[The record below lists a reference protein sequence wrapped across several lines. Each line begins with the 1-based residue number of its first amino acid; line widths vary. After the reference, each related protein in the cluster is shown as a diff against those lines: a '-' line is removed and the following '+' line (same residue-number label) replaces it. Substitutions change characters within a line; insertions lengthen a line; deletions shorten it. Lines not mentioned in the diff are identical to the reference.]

1 MTPNAIPPVIE
12 PLELAALLPHEDL
25 LIVDLS
31 GYRTHLQGHIPGAVH
46 LDYADLILGQP
57 PAPGLVP
64 PTEGLQRALRAIGLR
79 REKHVIAYDDQGNG
93 RASRL
98 LWTLEAVG
106 HAKYS
111 LLNGGLPAW
120 RSEGRAIVRGPGR
133 PGQTA
138 PSETDPETDPES
150 ASETADFSIRWNPEV
165 IADKAYVLQSLG
177 NAQIKLLDAR
187 TPEEYNGLKS
197 PSLRHGHIP
206 GAVNLNWLDTMDP
219 GNHYRFKPKAD
230 LYAMLARLGIEREQ
244 GQGQGQEIITYCQT
258 HHRSAHAFVMLRH
271 LGFEKVRGYPGS
283 WSEWGN
289 DPGLPVE

>member
-64 PTEGLQRALRAIGLR
+64 PTEGLQRVLQAIGLS
-79 REKHVIAYDDQGNG
+79 REKHVVAYDDQGNG

-106 HAKYS
+106 HAGYS
-111 LLNGGLPAW
+111 LLNGGLSAW
-120 RSEGRAIVRGPGR
+120 LSEGRALVRGPSR
-133 PGQTA
+133 VGQTA
-138 PSETDPETDPES
+138 PSETE
-150 ASETADFSIRWNPEV
+150 SETADFAIRWNPEV
-165 IADKAYVLQSLG
+165 IADKDYVLQALG

-197 PSLRHGHIP
+197 PSLRDGHIP

-219 GNHYRFKPKAD
+219 DNHYRFKPKAD
-230 LYAMLARLGIEREQ
+230 LYAMLARLGIKHEQ
-244 GQGQGQEIITYCQT
+244 GLEIITYCQT
-258 HHRSAHAFVMLRH
+258 HHRSSHAFVMLRH
-271 LGFEKVRGYPGS
+271 LGFENIRGYPGS